1 MRANASEDPKSRLD
15 DEEMISQMAAFIL
28 AGHETT
34 ASTTT
39 WLLYELARHPE
50 FQEKMRA
57 EVVLKRAEVSARGD
71 SEFTMEDLES
81 MSYLQAALKVRV
93 AGGCL

>member
-1 MRANASEDPKSRLD
+1 
-15 DEEMISQMAAFIL
+15 MAAFIV

-39 WLLYELARHPE
+39 WLFYELAKHPE

-57 EVVLKRAEVSARGD
+57 EITAKRAAVSARGD
-71 SEFTMEDLES
+71 SDFTMEDLES
-81 MSYLQAALKVRV
+81 MMYLQAVLKVCFKAFKLGFSYHALFGRK
-93 AGGCL
+93 L

>member
-1 MRANASEDPKSRLD
+1 
-15 DEEMISQMAAFIL
+15 MAAFIV

-39 WLLYELARHPE
+39 WLFYELARHPE

-57 EVVLKRAEVSARGD
+57 EITAKRAVVSARGD
-71 SEFTMEDLES
+71 SDFTMEDLES
-81 MSYLQAALKVRV
+81 MIYLQAVLKVLSKCRS
-93 AGGCL
+93 